1 MPQNPSGFSDGLARG
16 VLVFDGAM
24 GTELY
29 RHHVFTNRSFDELCL
44 SDPKLIETIHRDYCD
59 AGADVLT
66 TNTFGAQ
73 RAGLEKY
80 GLADKVRDIN
90 CAGATIA
97 RRVADA
103 ADRPVL
109 VAGSIGPFATQ
120 WQSEEAI
127 HEMIA
132 QQVAALWEGGADF
145 IIFETQPSRAAI
157 QQCAAAMCR
166 QPEVPFILSCML
178 DSQGES
184 VSGEPIENL
193 LAPLPGDGPRPIA
206 WGLNCGTGPDGLL
219 GAVERAVR
227 TISLPLV
234 VQPNAGIPKE
244 VEHRR
249 IYFCSPEYLT
259 EYAKRFVNLG
269 ASCVGGCCGTTP
281 EHIREI
287 SRTIKPLSRRRTE
300 PTVKPAT
307 AVPLKPAAAL
317 AEKSQLGKR
326 LAAGEWVTTVELV
339 PPRGY
344 DLGSTVAKSRTLRER
359 GVTAI
364 NIPDGP
370 RASARISPLITAER
384 ILREA
389 QVEPILHFCCRD
401 RNLIGMQADLL
412 ACAACTVRNI
422 LFVTGDPPKLGD
434 YPHATGVFDADS
446 IGMAAVQKR
455 LNQGVDLGGQPIDPQ
470 TFAVIGVGLDPTA
483 LDRNREIDRF
493 RQKIESGA
501 EFAITQ
507 PVFDPDALLR
517 MLDDVQHHGI
527 PIVAGIWPLIS
538 YRNALF
544 MRNEV
549 PGVVVPDAVMER
561 MAAVTTR
568 EDQLAVGIQIARES
582 VTRIRDR
589 VAGIQVS
596 APLGNIETAWSVIR
610 DHL

>member
-1 MPQNPSGFSDGLARG
+1 MPRNKPTFTDTLARG

-24 GTELY
+24 GTEIY

-44 SDPKLIETIHRDYCD
+44 SDPKLIETIHRDYCE

-73 RAGLEKY
+73 RLGLEKY
-80 GLADKVRDIN
+80 GLADKARDIN
-90 CAGATIA
+90 RAGATIA

-109 VAGSIGPFATQ
+109 VAGSIGPLATQ
-120 WQSEEAI
+120 WQSEDAI

-132 QQVAALWEGGADF
+132 EQVAALWEGGADF
-145 IIFETQPSRAAI
+145 IIFETQPSRTAI
-157 QQCAAAMCR
+157 EQSSAAMR
-166 QPEVPFILSCML
+166 RHPEVPFILSCMVAG
-178 DSQGES
+178 QGES
-184 VSGEPIENL
+184 VAGEPIEHL
-193 LAPLPGDGPRPIA
+193 LAPLPDDGPQPIA

-219 GAVERAVR
+219 SAVERAVR
-227 TISLPLV
+227 VIALPLV
-234 VQPNAGIPKE
+234 VQPNAGLPKE
-244 VEHRR
+244 IDHRK

-281 EHIREI
+281 EHIREM
-287 SRTIKPLSRRRTE
+287 SRSIKPLSRRRTE
-300 PTVKPAT
+300 PIVKAAS
-307 AVPLKPAAAL
+307 AVPLKPPAPL
-317 AEKSQLGKR
+317 AEKSQFGKR
-326 LAAGEWVTTVELV
+326 LAAGEWVTSVELV

-344 DLGSTVAKSRTLRER
+344 DLSSTVAKSRTLRER

-389 QVEPILHFCCRD
+389 QIEPVLHFCCRD

-412 ACAACTVRNI
+412 ACAACLVRNI

-455 LNQGVDLGGQPIDPQ
+455 LNQGVDLGGQSIDPQ

-483 LDRNREIDRF
+483 LDRKREIDRF

-501 EFAITQ
+501 ESAITQ

-517 MLDDVQHHGI
+517 MLDEVQHHGI

-549 PGVVVPDAVMER
+549 PGVVVPDAIMER
-561 MAAVTTR
+561 MAAVTSR
-568 EDQLAVGIQIARES
+568 EDQLATGIEIARES
-582 VTRIRDR
+582 VARIRDR

-596 APLGNIETAWSVIR
+596 APMGNIETAWAVIE
-610 DHL
+610 

>member
-1 MPQNPSGFSDGLARG
+1 MPQNRSGFTDALTRG

-24 GTELY
+24 GTEIY

-44 SDPKLIETIHRDYCD
+44 SDPKLIETIHRDYCE

-73 RAGLEKY
+73 RPSLEKY
-80 GLADKVRDIN
+80 GLADKVREIN
-90 CAGATIA
+90 RAGAAIA

-109 VAGSIGPFATQ
+109 VAGSIGPVATQ
-120 WQSEEAI
+120 RHSEEAI
-127 HEMIA
+127 CETIA

-145 IIFETQPSRAAI
+145 IIFETQPSRAALE
-157 QQCAAAMCR
+157 QCAAAMR
-166 QPEVPFILSCML
+166 LQPEVPFILSCML

-184 VSGEPIENL
+184 VAGEPIENL
-193 LAPLPGDGPRPIA
+193 LAPLPGDGPQPVA

-227 TISLPLV
+227 TIALPLI
-234 VQPNAGIPKE
+234 VQPNAGMPKE
-244 VEHRR
+244 VDNRR

-269 ASCVGGCCGTTP
+269 ASGVGGCCGTAP
-281 EHIREI
+281 EHIREM
-287 SRTIKPLSRRRTE
+287 SRTIKPLSRRRTA
-300 PTVKPAT
+300 PTVKPAA

-317 AEKSQLGKR
+317 GEKSQLGKR
-326 LAAGEWVTTVELV
+326 LAAGQWVTTVELV

-344 DLGSTVAKSRTLRER
+344 DLGSTVAKSSTLRDR

-389 QVEPILHFCCRD
+389 QIEPILHFCCRD

-412 ACAACTVRNI
+412 ACAACGVRNI

-455 LNQGVDLGGQPIDPQ
+455 LNQGVDLGGQSIDPQ

-483 LDRNREIDRF
+483 LDRKREIDRF
-493 RQKIESGA
+493 RQKVESGA

-507 PVFDPDALLR
+507 PVFDPGALLR

-527 PIVAGIWPLIS
+527 PIVAGIWPLVS

-549 PGVVVPDAVMER
+549 PGVVVPDTVMER

-582 VTRIRDR
+582 VTRVRDR

-596 APLGNIETAWSVIR
+596 APLGNIETAWAVIEE
-610 DHL
+610 

>member
-1 MPQNPSGFSDGLARG
+1 MPQNQSGFSDALARG

-24 GTELY
+24 GTEIY

-44 SDPKLIETIHRDYCD
+44 SDPKLIETIHRDYCE

-73 RAGLEKY
+73 RLGLEKY

-90 CAGATIA
+90 CAGAAIA

-103 ADRPVL
+103 CDRPVL
-109 VAGSIGPFATQ
+109 VAGSIGPLATP

-145 IIFETQPSRAAI
+145 VIFETQPSRTAL
-157 QQCAAAMCR
+157 QQCAAAMRR
-166 QPEVPFILSCML
+166 QPEMPFILSCML
-178 DSQGES
+178 AGQGES
-184 VSGEPIENL
+184 VAGEPIEHL
-193 LAPLPGDGPRPIA
+193 LAPLSGEGPQPIA

-227 TISLPLV
+227 VIALPLV
-234 VQPNAGIPKE
+234 VQPNAGIPRE
-244 VEHRR
+244 VDHRR

-259 EYAKRFVNLG
+259 SYAKRFVNLG
-269 ASCVGGCCGTTP
+269 ASGVGGCCGTTP
-281 EHIREI
+281 EHIREM
-287 SRTIKPLSRRRTE
+287 SRAIKPLSRRRTE
-300 PTVKPAT
+300 PTLKPAP
-307 AVPLKPAAAL
+307 AVPLKPAAPL

-326 LAAGEWVTTVELV
+326 LAGGEWVTSVELV

-344 DLGSTVAKSRTLRER
+344 DLGSTVAKSGTLRQR

-389 QVEPILHFCCRD
+389 QIEPILHFCCRD

-412 ACAACTVRNI
+412 ACAACGVRNI

-434 YPHATGVFDADS
+434 YPNATGVFDADS
-446 IGMAAVQKR
+446 IGMVAVQKR
-455 LNQGVDLGGQPIDPQ
+455 LNQGVDLGGQSIDPQ

-483 LDRNREIDRF
+483 LDRKREIDRF

-507 PVFDPDALLR
+507 PVFDPEALLR
-517 MLDDVQHHGI
+517 MLDEVQQYGV

-549 PGVVVPDAVMER
+549 PGVVVPDAVMQR
-561 MAAVTTR
+561 MAAVTNR
-568 EDQLAVGIQIARES
+568 EDQLA
-582 VTRIRDR
+582 
-589 VAGIQVS
+589 AGV
-596 APLGNIETAWSVIR
+596 
-610 DHL
+610 

>member
-1 MPQNPSGFSDGLARG
+1 MPQNRSGFTDALARG

-80 GLADKVRDIN
+80 GLAEKVRDIN
-90 CAGATIA
+90 RAGATIA

-109 VAGSIGPFATQ
+109 VAGSIGPVPAQ
-120 WQSEEAI
+120 LPSEEAI
-127 HEMIA
+127 GEMIA
-132 QQVAALWEGGADF
+132 QQIAALWEGGADF
-145 IIFETQPSRAAI
+145 IIFETQPSRAALE
-157 QQCAAAMCR
+157 QCAAAICR
-166 QPEVPFILSCML
+166 QPDVPFILSCMV

-184 VSGEPIENL
+184 VAGEPIENL
-193 LAPLPGDGPRPIA
+193 LAPLPNDTPRPMA

-227 TISLPLV
+227 TTSLPLV

-269 ASCVGGCCGTTP
+269 ASGVGGCCGTTP

-287 SRTIKPLSRRRTE
+287 ARTIKPLSRRRTE
-300 PTVKPAT
+300 PTVKPAA

-317 AEKSQLGKR
+317 AEKSQLGKQ
-326 LAAGEWVTTVELV
+326 LAAGKWVTTVELV

-344 DLGSTVAKSRTLRER
+344 DLSSTVAKSRTLRQR

-412 ACAACTVRNI
+412 ACAACSVRNI

-483 LDRNREIDRF
+483 LDRKREIDRF
-493 RQKIESGA
+493 RQKVESGA

-517 MLDDVQHHGI
+517 MLDDVQRHGI

-561 MAAVTTR
+561 MAAATSR
-568 EDQLAVGIQIARES
+568 EDQLAAGIQIARES
-582 VTRIRDR
+582 VARVRDR

-596 APLGNIETAWSVIR
+596 APLGNIETAWAVIEDR
-610 DHL
+610 S